1 MVDTMVNFAVRGAP
15 RTAIPFVIEGR
26 ACMLNRYPLWK
37 YLLIL
42 VVLVVGLIYSLPNLF
57 PEDPA
62 IQLSSAQGE
71 TLNERQIEHVENALG
86 ENGIAVKG
94 VEEVNGLWLIR
105 LRNDNDQL
113 NARDIAA
120 DLLGN
125 DATVALNLAE
135 ATPAWLQAF
144 SASPMTLG
152 LDLRGGVHFLLEV
165 DMDAALTQRLEVNAS
180 AMRELLRSER
190 IRYRNTDVEG
200 RSLSIDFAST
210 EDRDNA
216 RRLISRDFPNFDYTN
231 EGSGRSSRLVMA
243 LSDQTINEIQDYAI
257 NQNLTTLR
265 NRVNELGVAEPMV
278 QRQGPNQIV
287 VELPGVQD
295 TVAAKRIVG
304 ATANLEFRLEA
315 RNDTPSMETETHV
328 FRNDASRSAELMR
341 DVIITGDSV
350 SSASNS
356 FDENGRPQVNIN
368 LDGTGGTLMNRAT
381 RTNIGRNMAVLF
393 IEHKS
398 EDTVVIDPETGEE
411 TIEREPYVERG
422 LISLATIQSALGN
435 SFRITGLD
443 SPTEAAELSLL
454 LRSGAL
460 AAPIYFVQERTIG
473 PSLGAENIQRGLLS
487 VQVGLL
493 LLVLFMLAR
502 YKVFGI
508 FANIALALNLTILV
522 AVMSMLGATLTLPGI
537 AGIVLTLGMAVDANV
552 LIFERI
558 REELRNGLSI
568 QQAIHA
574 GYERAF
580 TSIVDANITTL
591 LVAIILFSIGT
602 GPVKG
607 FAVTLSIG
615 ILTSMFTALM
625 VTRALVN
632 LTYGSRPV
640 KKLWI

>member
-1 MVDTMVNFAVRGAP
+1 
-15 RTAIPFVIEGR
+15 
-26 ACMLNRYPLWK
+26 MLNRYPLWK

-42 VVLVVGLIYSLPNLF
+42 VVLVAGLIYSLPNLF
-57 PEDPA
+57 PADPA
-62 IQLSSAQGE
+62 IQVSDAQGNA
-71 TLNERQIEHVENALG
+71 LDERQITRVEEALS
-86 ENGIAVKG
+86 ERDIAVKA
-94 VEEVNGLWLIR
+94 VEENNGQWLIR
-105 LRNDNDQL
+105 LQSDDDQL
-113 NARDIAA
+113 DARDIAA
-120 DLLGN
+120 EVLGPN
-125 DATVALNLAE
+125 ATVALNLAD
-135 ATPAWLQAF
+135 ATPGWLQAF

-180 AMRELLRSER
+180 AMRELLRSEC
-190 IRYRNTDVEG
+190 IRYRNTTIDE
-200 RSLSIDFAST
+200 RSLSIDFASA
-210 EDRDNA
+210 EDRDAA
-216 RRLISRDFPNFDYTN
+216 RRLISRDFPNFEYTS
-231 EGSGRSSRLVMA
+231 EGDGRASSLVMT
-243 LSDQTINEIQDYAI
+243 LSDVTVNEIQDYAI

-278 QRQGPNQIV
+278 QRQGPSQIV

-315 RNDTPSMETETHV
+315 RNDTPDAETERFE
-328 FRNDASRSAELMR
+328 FRNDPSRSAELMR

-398 EDTVVIDPETGEE
+398 EDRIEVDPETGEE
-411 TIEREPYVERG
+411 TIVREPYTERG

-443 SPTEAAELSLL
+443 SPTEAAELALL
-454 LRSGAL
+454 LRSGSL

-473 PSLGAENIQRGLLS
+473 PSLGAENIERGLLS
-487 VQVGLL
+487 VQIGLL
-493 LLVLFMLAR
+493 LVVLFMLVR
-502 YKVFGI
+502 YKVFGV
-508 FANIALALNLTILV
+508 FANIALALNLTLLV

-558 REELRNGLSI
+558 REELRNGMSI
-568 QQAIHA
+568 QQAIYA

-591 LVAIILFSIGT
+591 LVAVILFSIGT

-615 ILTSMFTALM
+615 ILTSMFTALL
-625 VTRALVN
+625 VTRAMVN
-632 LTYGSRPV
+632 LTYGGKPV

>member
-1 MVDTMVNFAVRGAP
+1 
-15 RTAIPFVIEGR
+15 
-26 ACMLNRYPLWK
+26 MLNRYPLWK

-62 IQLSSAQGE
+62 IQISSAQGDS
-71 TLNERQIEHVENALG
+71 LDERQIDRVETALRENDIEVKALEE
-86 ENGIAVKG
+86 ENGQ
-94 VEEVNGLWLIR
+94 WLIR
-105 LRNDNDQL
+105 LRHDDDQL

-135 ATPAWLQAF
+135 ATPEWLQAF

-190 IRYRNTDVEG
+190 LRYRNTEVEE
-200 RSLSIDFAST
+200 RTLSIDFASA
-210 EDRDNA
+210 EDRDTA
-216 RRLISRDFPNFDYTN
+216 RSLISRDFPDFEYSS
-231 EGSGRSSRLVMA
+231 EGDGRASSLVMT
-243 LSDQTINEIQDYAI
+243 LSDQSVSEIQDYAI

-287 VELPGVQD
+287 VELPGIQD

-315 RNDTPSMETETHV
+315 RNDTPDNETETLT
-328 FRNDASRSAELMR
+328 FRNETSRSAELMR

-356 FDENGRPQVNIN
+356 FDENGRPQVNID

-398 EDTVVIDPETGEE
+398 EDTVVTDPETGEE

-443 SPTEAAELSLL
+443 SPTEAAELALL
-454 LRSGAL
+454 LRSGSL

-473 PSLGAENIQRGLLS
+473 PSLGAENIERGLLS
-487 VQVGLL
+487 VQIGLL
-493 LLVLFMLAR
+493 LVVLFMLVR

-508 FANIALALNLTILV
+508 FANIALALNLTLLV

-558 REELRNGLSI
+558 REELRNGMSV
-568 QQAIHA
+568 QQAIQA

-591 LVAIILFSIGT
+591 LVAVILFSIGS

-615 ILTSMFTALM
+615 ILTSLFTALM
-625 VTRALVN
+625 VTRAMVN
-632 LTYGSRPV
+632 LAYGSKPV

>member
-1 MVDTMVNFAVRGAP
+1 
-15 RTAIPFVIEGR
+15 
-26 ACMLNRYPLWK
+26 MLNRYPLWK

-62 IQLSSAQGE
+62 IQISSAQGDS
-71 TLNERQIEHVENALG
+71 LNEQQIDRVETALS
-86 ENGIAVKG
+86 ENGIAIKAL
-94 VEEVNGLWLIR
+94 EEENGQWLIR
-105 LRNDNDQL
+105 LRQDDDQL
-113 NARDIAA
+113 PARDIAA
-120 DLLGN
+120 DLLG
-125 DATVALNLAE
+125 DEATVALNLAE
-135 ATPAWLQAF
+135 ATPEWLQAF

-165 DMDAALTQRLEVNAS
+165 DMDAALTQRLEVNGS
-180 AMRELLRSER
+180 AMRELLRDER
-190 IRYRNTDVEG
+190 IRYRNTEVEE
-200 RSLSIDFAST
+200 RSLSIDFASA
-210 EDRDNA
+210 EDRDTA
-216 RRLISRDFPNFDYTN
+216 RSLISRDFPEFEYSS
-231 EGSGRSSRLVMA
+231 EGDGRASTLVMT
-243 LSDQTINEIQDYAI
+243 LSDQSVNEIQDYAI

-287 VELPGVQD
+287 VELPGIQD

-315 RNDTPSMETETHV
+315 RPDTPENETETLT
-328 FRNDASRSAELMR
+328 FRNEPGRTAELMR

-356 FDENGRPQVNIN
+356 FDENGRPQVNID

-398 EDTVVIDPETGEE
+398 EDTVVTDPETGEE

-443 SPTEAAELSLL
+443 SPTEAAELALL
-454 LRSGAL
+454 LRSGSL

-473 PSLGAENIQRGLLS
+473 PSLGAENIERGLLS
-487 VQVGLL
+487 V
-493 LLVLFMLAR
+493 
-502 YKVFGI
+502 
-508 FANIALALNLTILV
+508 
-522 AVMSMLGATLTLPGI
+522 MLGATLTLPGI

-558 REELRNGLSI
+558 REELRNGMSV
-568 QQAIHA
+568 QQAIQA

-591 LVAIILFSIGT
+591 LVAVILFSIGS

-615 ILTSMFTALM
+615 ILTSLFTALM
-625 VTRALVN
+625 VTRAMVN
-632 LTYGSRPV
+632 LAYGSKPV

>member
-1 MVDTMVNFAVRGAP
+1 
-15 RTAIPFVIEGR
+15 
-26 ACMLNRYPLWK
+26 MLNRYPMWK

-42 VVLVVGLIYSLPNLF
+42 IVLAVGLVYSLPNLY

-62 IQLSSAQGE
+62 VQISSGRGDATLDQRQLERVQDSLREAGITIKSVESSE
-71 TLNERQIEHVENALG
+71 SSI
-86 ENGIAVKG
+86 
-94 VEEVNGLWLIR
+94 LIR
-105 LRNDNDQL
+105 LGDADEQL
-113 NARDIAA
+113 QARDRIAA
-120 DLLGN
+120 MLD
-125 DATVALNLAE
+125 DDFVVALNLAE
-135 ATPAWLQAF
+135 STPGWLQAL

-165 DMDAALTQRLEVNAS
+165 DMDAAVTQRLEVNAS
-180 AMRELLRSER
+180 AMREQLRSER
-190 IRYRNTDVEG
+190 IRYRGTEIEG
-200 RSLSIDFAST
+200 RTLTLTFTSE
-210 EDRDNA
+210 EDRDAA
-216 RRLISRDFPNFDYTN
+216 RRLISREFRDFDYQN
-231 EGSGRSSRLVMA
+231 VGDGRGAA
-243 LSDQTINEIQDYAI
+243 LSMTLTDQAVNEIQDYAV

-265 NRVNELGVAEPMV
+265 NRVDELGVAEPMV
-278 QRQGPNQIV
+278 QRQGPDRIV

-295 TVAAKRIVG
+295 TVAAKRVVG

-315 RNDTPSMETETHV
+315 RPDTPDAETEAFV
-328 FRNDASRSAELMR
+328 FRNDESRTADLMR

-350 SSASNS
+350 SSASRS
-356 FDENGRPQVNIN
+356 FDESGRPQVNIN

-393 IEHKS
+393 IEHKTRDS
-398 EDTVVIDPETGEE
+398 VEVVDGEE
-411 TIEREPYVERG
+411 VIVREPYTERG

-443 SPTEAAELSLL
+443 SPTEAAELALL
-454 LRSGAL
+454 LRSGSL

-473 PSLGAENIQRGLLS
+473 PSLGAENIKRGVMS
-487 VQVGLL
+487 VQIGLL
-493 LLVLFMLAR
+493 LVVLFMLIR
-502 YKVFGI
+502 YKVFGLI
-508 FANIALALNLTILV
+508 ANVALALNLTLLM
-522 AVMSMLGATLTLPGI
+522 AAMSMLGATLTLPGI

-558 REELRNGLSI
+558 REELRGGLSI

-591 LVAIILFSIGT
+591 LVAVILFSIGT

-607 FAVTLSIG
+607 FAVTLSLG
-615 ILTSMFTALM
+615 IITSLFTALL
-625 VTRALVN
+625 VTRAMVN
-632 LTYGSRPV
+632 LVYGGKPV

>member
-1 MVDTMVNFAVRGAP
+1 
-15 RTAIPFVIEGR
+15 
-26 ACMLNRYPLWK
+26 MLNRYPLWK

-42 VVLVVGLIYSLPNLF
+42 IVLLVGLVYSLPNLF

-62 IQLSSAQGE
+62 IQISSERGDA
-71 TLNERQIEHVENALG
+71 TVDERQLERIQSSLTDAGIEVKDVESSTTSTL
-86 ENGIAVKG
+86 
-94 VEEVNGLWLIR
+94 LR
-105 LRNDNDQL
+105 LRNPDAQL
-113 NARDIAA
+113 AARDRVAA
-120 DLLGN
+120 MLGEEYV
-125 DATVALNLAE
+125 VALNLAE
-135 ATPAWLQAF
+135 STPEWLQSL

-165 DMDAALTQRLEVNAS
+165 DMEAAVSQRLEVNAS
-180 AMRELLRSER
+180 AMRELLRDER
-190 IRYRNTDVEG
+190 IRYRDTRIEEQTLTLTFTDADDRNTG
-200 RSLSIDFAST
+200 RSL
-210 EDRDNA
+210 
-216 RRLISRDFPNFDYTN
+216 ISREFPDFQYENLGD
-231 EGSGRSSRLVMA
+231 GRGASLAMTLTEQAV
-243 LSDQTINEIQDYAI
+243 NEIQDYAI

-265 NRVNELGVAEPMV
+265 NRVNELGVAEPLV
-278 QRQGPNQIV
+278 QRQGPDRIV

-295 TVAAKRIVG
+295 TAEAKRIVG

-315 RNDTPSMETETHV
+315 RPDAPDSEIETLN
-328 FRNDASRSAELMR
+328 FRNTPSRSADLMR
-341 DVIITGDSV
+341 DVIITGDQV
-350 SSASNS
+350 SNANRS

-381 RTNIGRNMAVLF
+381 RTNIGRNMAVVY
-393 IEHKS
+393 IEHKTRDS
-398 EDTVVIDPETGEE
+398 VEIVDGEKTVVRDPYT
-411 TIEREPYVERG
+411 ERG
-422 LISLATIQSALGN
+422 IISLATIQSALGN

-454 LRSGAL
+454 LRSGSL

-473 PSLGAENIQRGLLS
+473 PSLGAENIKRGVMS
-487 VQVGLL
+487 VQIGLL
-493 LLVLFMLAR
+493 LVVLFMLIR

-508 FANIALALNLTILV
+508 FANLALALNLTLLV

-558 REELRNGLSI
+558 REELRTGLSA

-591 LVAIILFSIGT
+591 LVAVILFSIGT

-607 FAVTLSIG
+607 FAVTLSLG
-615 ILTSMFTALM
+615 ILTSLFTALM
-625 VTRALVN
+625 VTRAMVN
-632 LTYGSRPV
+632 LVYGGKPV

>member
-1 MVDTMVNFAVRGAP
+1 
-15 RTAIPFVIEGR
+15 
-26 ACMLNRYPLWK
+26 MLNRYPLWK
-37 YLLIL
+37 YLLIGI
-42 VVLVVGLIYSLPNLF
+42 VLLVGLVYSLPNLY
-57 PEDPA
+57 PEDPSVQ
-62 IQLSSAQGE
+62 ISSARGDATIDADQ
-71 TLNERQIEHVENALG
+71 LDSIRQSLLDA
-86 ENGIAVKG
+86 GIDIKG
-94 VEEVNGLWLIR
+94 VESEDTRVLIR
-105 LRNDNDQL
+105 LEDPDHQL
-113 NARDIAA
+113 RSRDMIASM
-120 DLLGN
+120 LG
-125 DATVALNLAE
+125 DEYVVALNLAE
-135 ATPAWLQAF
+135 ATPQWLQAL

-165 DMDAALTQRLEVNAS
+165 DMDAALEQRLEVNAS
-180 AMRELLRSER
+180 AMREQLRSER
-190 IRYRNTDVEG
+190 IRYRGTEIEG
-200 RSLSIDFAST
+200 RTLTITFANE
-210 EDRDNA
+210 EDRDTA
-216 RRLISRDFPNFDYTN
+216 RRLIAREFRDFDYDSV
-231 EGSGRSSRLVMA
+231 GDGRGAQLVMTMTEQA
-243 LSDQTINEIQDYAI
+243 VNDLQDYAV

-265 NRVNELGVAEPMV
+265 NRVDELGVAEPMV
-278 QRQGPNQIV
+278 QRQGPDRIV

-295 TVAAKRIVG
+295 TVAAKRVVG

-315 RNDTPSMETETHV
+315 RPDTPDVETQTFS
-328 FRNDASRSAELMR
+328 FRNDPSRSADLMR

-350 SSASNS
+350 SSASRS

-393 IEHKS
+393 IEHKTR
-398 EDTVVIDPETGEE
+398 DRTVIENGEE
-411 TIEREPYVERG
+411 VTVREPYTERG

-443 SPTEAAELSLL
+443 SPTEAAELALL
-454 LRSGAL
+454 LRSGSL

-473 PSLGAENIQRGLLS
+473 PSLGAENIKRGVMS
-487 VQVGLL
+487 VQIGLVL
-493 LLVLFMLAR
+493 VVLFMLIR

-508 FANIALALNLTILV
+508 FANVALALNLTLLI
-522 AVMSMLGATLTLPGI
+522 AAMSMLGATLTLPGI

-558 REELRNGLSI
+558 REELRSGLSI

-591 LVAIILFSIGT
+591 LVAVILFSIGT

-607 FAVTLSIG
+607 FAVTLSLG
-615 ILTSMFTALM
+615 IITSLFTALL
-625 VTRALVN
+625 VTRSMVN
-632 LTYGSRPV
+632 LTYGGKPV

>member
-1 MVDTMVNFAVRGAP
+1 
-15 RTAIPFVIEGR
+15 
-26 ACMLNRYPLWK
+26 MLNRYPLWK

-62 IQLSSAQGE
+62 IQISSAQGDA
-71 TLNERQIEHVENALG
+71 LDERQISRVESALIDNDIEVKALEE
-86 ENGIAVKG
+86 ENGQ
-94 VEEVNGLWLIR
+94 WLVR
-105 LRNDNDQL
+105 LRHDDDQL
-113 NARDIAA
+113 TARDIASE
-120 DLLGN
+120 LLGS

-135 ATPAWLQAF
+135 ATPEWLQAF

-165 DMDAALTQRLEVNAS
+165 DMEAALTQRLEVNAS
-180 AMRELLRSER
+180 AMRELLRGER
-190 IRYRNTDVEG
+190 IRYRNTDVEE
-200 RSLSIDFAST
+200 RSLSIDFASS
-210 EDRDNA
+210 EDRNTA
-216 RRLISRDFPNFDYTN
+216 RSLISRDFPDFDYSS
-231 EGSGRSSRLVMA
+231 EGDGRASTLVMT
-243 LSDQTINEIQDYAI
+243 LSDQSVNEIQDYAI

-265 NRVNELGVAEPMV
+265 NRVNELGVAEPLV

-315 RNDTPSMETETHV
+315 RNDTPANETETFS
-328 FRNDASRSAELMR
+328 FRNQPSRSAELMR

-398 EDTVVIDPETGEE
+398 EDTVVVDPETGEE
-411 TIEREPYVERG
+411 TIEREPYIERG

-443 SPTEAAELSLL
+443 SPTEAAELALL
-454 LRSGAL
+454 LRSGSL

-473 PSLGAENIQRGLLS
+473 PSLGAENIERGLLS
-487 VQVGLL
+487 VQIGLL
-493 LLVLFMLAR
+493 LVVLFMLVR
-502 YKVFGI
+502 YKVFGV
-508 FANIALALNLTILV
+508 FATLALALNLTLLV

-558 REELRNGLSI
+558 REELRNGMSI
-568 QQAIHA
+568 QQAIQA

-591 LVAIILFSIGT
+591 LVAVILFSIGT

-615 ILTSMFTALM
+615 ILTSLFTALM
-625 VTRALVN
+625 VTRAMVN
-632 LTYGSRPV
+632 LTYGSKPV

>member
-1 MVDTMVNFAVRGAP
+1 
-15 RTAIPFVIEGR
+15 
-26 ACMLNRYPLWK
+26 MLNRYPLWK

-57 PEDPA
+57 PADPA
-62 IQLSSAQGE
+62 IQVSDAQGDS
-71 TLNERQIEHVENALG
+71 LDERQISR
-86 ENGIAVKG
+86 
-94 VEEVNGLWLIR
+94 VEEALIDSDIGIKAIEETNGQWLIR
-105 LRNDNDQL
+105 LQSDDDQL
-113 NARDIAA
+113 DARDIAA
-120 DLLGN
+120 DVLGS
-125 DATVALNLAE
+125 DATVALNLAD
-135 ATPAWLQAF
+135 ATPGWLQAF

-180 AMRELLRSER
+180 AMRELLRGER
-190 IRYRNTDVEG
+190 IRYRNTTIDE
-200 RSLSIDFAST
+200 RSLSIGFGSA
-210 EDRDNA
+210 EDRDTA
-216 RRLISRDFPNFDYTN
+216 RRLISRDFPNFEYSN
-231 EGSGRSSRLVMA
+231 EGDGRASNLVMT
-243 LSDQTINEIQDYAI
+243 LSDQTVNEIQDYAI

-278 QRQGPNQIV
+278 QRQGPSQIV

-315 RNDTPSMETETHV
+315 RNDTPETETERLE
-328 FRNDASRSAELMR
+328 FRNDPARSAELMR

-398 EDTVVIDPETGEE
+398 EDRVEIDPETGEE
-411 TIEREPYVERG
+411 TIIREPYVERG

-443 SPTEAAELSLL
+443 SPTEAAELALL
-454 LRSGAL
+454 LRSGSL

-473 PSLGAENIQRGLLS
+473 PSLGAENIERGLLS
-487 VQVGLL
+487 VQIGLL
-493 LLVLFMLAR
+493 LVVLFMLVR
-502 YKVFGI
+502 YKVFGV
-508 FANIALALNLTILV
+508 FANIALALNLTLLV

-591 LVAIILFSIGT
+591 LVAVILFSIGT

-615 ILTSMFTALM
+615 ILTSMFTALL
-625 VTRALVN
+625 VTRAMVN
-632 LTYGSRPV
+632 LTYGSKPV

>member
-1 MVDTMVNFAVRGAP
+1 
-15 RTAIPFVIEGR
+15 
-26 ACMLNRYPLWK
+26 MLNRYPLWK
-37 YLLIL
+37 YLLI
-42 VVLVVGLIYSLPNLF
+42 VIVLLVGLVYSLPNLY
-57 PEDPA
+57 PEDPSVQ
-62 IQLSSAQGE
+62 ISSASGDATIDDSQ
-71 TLNERQIEHVENALG
+71 LERIQESLLDAGIDIKAVESDDTR
-86 ENGIAVKG
+86 V
-94 VEEVNGLWLIR
+94 LIR
-105 LRNDNDQL
+105 LEDSDDQL
-113 NARDIAA
+113 RSRDRIA
-120 DLLGN
+120 DILGG
-125 DATVALNLAE
+125 DYVVALNLAE
-135 ATPAWLQAF
+135 STPAWLQSFA
-144 SASPMTLG
+144 ASPMTLG

-180 AMRELLRSER
+180 AVREQLRSER
-190 IRYRNTDVEG
+190 IRYRSTDIED
-200 RSLSIDFAST
+200 RTISIAFTSE

-216 RRLISRDFPNFDYTN
+216 RRLISREFRDFDYQSA
-231 EGSGRSSRLVMA
+231 GDGRGARLVMTMT
-243 LSDQTINEIQDYAI
+243 DQAVSELQDYAI

-265 NRVNELGVAEPMV
+265 NRVDELGVAEPMV
-278 QRQGPNQIV
+278 QRQGPDRIV

-295 TVAAKRIVG
+295 TVAAKRVVG

-315 RNDTPSMETETHV
+315 RPDTPDMETETFS
-328 FRNDASRSAELMR
+328 FRNDESRTADLMR
-341 DVIITGDSV
+341 DVIISGDSV
-350 SSASNS
+350 SSASRS

-393 IEHKS
+393 IEHKTRERTVM
-398 EDTVVIDPETGEE
+398 EDGEE
-411 TIEREPYVERG
+411 VTVREPYTERG

-443 SPTEAAELSLL
+443 SPTEAAELALL
-454 LRSGAL
+454 LRSGSL

-473 PSLGAENIQRGLLS
+473 PSLGAENIQRGVLS
-487 VQVGLL
+487 VQIGM
-493 LLVLFMLAR
+493 LLVLLFMLVR

-508 FANIALALNLTILV
+508 FANVALALNLMMVV
-522 AVMSMLGATLTLPGI
+522 AGMSLLGATLTLPGI
-537 AGIVLTLGMAVDANV
+537 AGIVLTIGMAVDANV
-552 LIFERI
+552 LIYERI
-558 REELRNGLSI
+558 REELRGGMSI

-607 FAVTLSIG
+607 FAVTLSLG
-615 ILTSMFTALM
+615 IITSMFTALM

-632 LTYGSRPV
+632 LTYGGRPV

>member
-1 MVDTMVNFAVRGAP
+1 
-15 RTAIPFVIEGR
+15 
-26 ACMLNRYPLWK
+26 MLNRYPMWK

-42 VVLVVGLIYSLPNLF
+42 IVLAVGLVYSLPNLY

-62 IQLSSAQGE
+62 VQISSGRGDATLDQRQLERVQDSLREAGITIKAVESSE
-71 TLNERQIEHVENALG
+71 SSV
-86 ENGIAVKG
+86 
-94 VEEVNGLWLIR
+94 LIR
-105 LRNDNDQL
+105 LADADEQL
-113 NARDIAA
+113 QARDRIAA
-120 DLLGN
+120 MLDE
-125 DATVALNLAE
+125 DFVVALNLAE
-135 ATPAWLQAF
+135 STPGWLQAL

-165 DMDAALTQRLEVNAS
+165 DMDAAVTQRLEVNAS
-180 AMRELLRSER
+180 AMREQLRSER
-190 IRYRNTDVEG
+190 IRYRGTEIEE
-200 RSLSIDFAST
+200 RTLTLTFTSE
-210 EDRDNA
+210 EDRDAA
-216 RRLISRDFPNFDYTN
+216 RRLISREFRDFDYQDI
-231 EGSGRSSRLVMA
+231 GDGRGAA
-243 LSDQTINEIQDYAI
+243 LAMSLTDQAVNEIQDYAV

-265 NRVNELGVAEPMV
+265 NRVDELGVAEPMV
-278 QRQGPNQIV
+278 QRQGPDRIV

-295 TVAAKRIVG
+295 TVAAKRVVG

-315 RNDTPSMETETHV
+315 RPDTPDAETEAFS
-328 FRNDASRSAELMR
+328 FRNDEARSADLMR

-350 SSASNS
+350 SSASRS
-356 FDENGRPQVNIN
+356 FDESGRPQVNIN

-393 IEHKS
+393 IEHKTRDS
-398 EDTVVIDPETGEE
+398 VEVVDGEE
-411 TIEREPYVERG
+411 VIVREPYTERG

-443 SPTEAAELSLL
+443 SPTEAAELALL
-454 LRSGAL
+454 LRSGSL

-473 PSLGAENIQRGLLS
+473 PSLGAENIKRGVMS
-487 VQVGLL
+487 VQIGLL
-493 LLVLFMLAR
+493 LVVLFMLIR
-502 YKVFGI
+502 YKVFGVI
-508 FANIALALNLTILV
+508 ANVALALNLTLLM
-522 AVMSMLGATLTLPGI
+522 AAMSMLGATLTLPGI

-558 REELRNGLSI
+558 REELRGGLSV

-591 LVAIILFSIGT
+591 LVAVILFSIGT

-607 FAVTLSIG
+607 FAVTLSLG
-615 ILTSMFTALM
+615 IITSLFTALL
-625 VTRALVN
+625 VTRAMVN
-632 LTYGSRPV
+632 LVYGGKPV

>member
-1 MVDTMVNFAVRGAP
+1 
-15 RTAIPFVIEGR
+15 
-26 ACMLNRYPLWK
+26 MLNRYPLWK

-42 VVLVVGLIYSLPNLF
+42 IVLLVGLLYSLPNLF

-62 IQLSSAQGE
+62 VQISSAQGDS
-71 TLNERQIEHVENALG
+71 TLDEAQLERVQQSLRDADIDIKAIER
-86 ENGIAVKG
+86 
-94 VEEVNGLWLIR
+94 EEASVLIR
-105 LRNDNDQL
+105 LDDADHQL
-113 NARDIAA
+113 RTRDLIAEQ
-120 DLLGN
+120 LG
-125 DATVALNLAE
+125 DDYVVALNLAE
-135 ATPAWLQAF
+135 STPAWLQSL

-165 DMDAALTQRLEVNAS
+165 DMEAALTQRLEVNAS
-180 AMRELLRSER
+180 AMREQLRSER
-190 IRYRNTDVEG
+190 IRYRGTDVDG
-200 RSLSIDFAST
+200 RTLTITFASE

-216 RRLISRDFPNFDYTN
+216 RRLISREFNDFDYAS
-231 EGSGRSSRLVMA
+231 EQDGRASLLVMT
-243 LSDQTINEIQDYAI
+243 LTDQAVAEIEDYAI

-265 NRVNELGVAEPMV
+265 NRVDELGVAEPLV
-278 QRQGPNQIV
+278 QRQGPDRIV

-295 TVAAKRIVG
+295 TVAAKRVVG

-315 RNDTPSMETETHV
+315 RPDTPDAETETFP
-328 FRNDASRSAELMR
+328 FRNDPDRTADLMR

-350 SSASNS
+350 SSASRN

-393 IEHKS
+393 IEHKTRERTVM
-398 EDTVVIDPETGEE
+398 EDGEE
-411 TIEREPYVERG
+411 VTVREPYTERG

-443 SPTEAAELSLL
+443 SPTEAADLALL
-454 LRSGAL
+454 LRSGSL

-473 PSLGAENIQRGLLS
+473 PSLGAENIERGLMS
-487 VQVGLL
+487 VQIGLL
-493 LLVLFMLAR
+493 LVVLFMLIR

-508 FANIALALNLTILV
+508 FANLALALNLTLLV
-522 AVMSMLGATLTLPGI
+522 AAMSLLGATLTLPGI

-558 REELRNGLSI
+558 REELRGGLSV

-580 TSIVDANITTL
+580 SSIVDANITTL

-607 FAVTLSIG
+607 FAVTLSLG
-615 ILTSMFTALM
+615 ILTSLFTALM
-625 VTRALVN
+625 VTRAMVN
-632 LTYGSRPV
+632 LTFGGKPV

>member
-1 MVDTMVNFAVRGAP
+1 
-15 RTAIPFVIEGR
+15 
-26 ACMLNRYPLWK
+26 MLNRYPLWK

-62 IQLSSAQGE
+62 IQLSSAQSE
-71 TLNERQIEHVENALG
+71 TLNERQIERVENALG

-165 DMDAALTQRLEVNAS
+165 DMEAALTQRLEVNAS

>member
-1 MVDTMVNFAVRGAP
+1 
-15 RTAIPFVIEGR
+15 
-26 ACMLNRYPLWK
+26 MLNRYPLWK

-42 VVLVVGLIYSLPNLF
+42 IVLLVGLVYTLPNLF

-62 IQLSSAQGE
+62 IQISSERGDA
-71 TLNERQIEHVENALG
+71 TVDERQLERIQSSLADAGIEIKDVESSPTSTLLRLGNPDAQLAARDRVAAMLG
-86 ENGIAVKG
+86 EEYV
-94 VEEVNGLWLIR
+94 
-105 LRNDNDQL
+105 
-113 NARDIAA
+113 
-120 DLLGN
+120 
-125 DATVALNLAE
+125 VALNLAE
-135 ATPAWLQAF
+135 STPAWLQSL

-165 DMDAALTQRLEVNAS
+165 DMAAAVAQRLEVNAS
-180 AMRELLRSER
+180 AMREQLRDER
-190 IRYRNTDVEG
+190 IRYRDTRIDGRTLTLTFTD
-200 RSLSIDFAST
+200 A
-210 EDRDNA
+210 EDRNTA
-216 RRLISRDFPNFDYTN
+216 RNLISREFPDFQYENLGD
-231 EGSGRSSRLVMA
+231 GRGAA
-243 LSDQTINEIQDYAI
+243 LAMTLTDQAVNAIQDYAI

-265 NRVNELGVAEPMV
+265 NRVNELGVAEPLV
-278 QRQGPNQIV
+278 QRQGPDRIV

-295 TVAAKRIVG
+295 TAEAKRIVG

-315 RNDTPSMETETHV
+315 RPDTPDSEIETLT
-328 FRNDASRSAELMR
+328 FRNAPSRSADLMR
-341 DVIITGDSV
+341 DVIITGDQV
-350 SSASNS
+350 SNANRS

-381 RTNIGRNMAVLF
+381 RTNIGRNMAVVY
-393 IEHKS
+393 IEHKTRDS
-398 EDTVVIDPETGEE
+398 VKVIDGEKTVVRDPYT
-411 TIEREPYVERG
+411 ERG
-422 LISLATIQSALGN
+422 IISLATIQSALGN

-454 LRSGAL
+454 LRSGSL

-473 PSLGAENIQRGLLS
+473 PSLGAENIKRGVMS
-487 VQVGLL
+487 VQIGLL
-493 LLVLFMLAR
+493 LVVLFMLIR

-508 FANIALALNLTILV
+508 FANLALALNLTLLV
-522 AVMSMLGATLTLPGI
+522 AAMSMLGATLTLPGI

-558 REELRNGLSI
+558 REELRTGLSV

-591 LVAIILFSIGT
+591 LVAVILFSIGT

-607 FAVTLSIG
+607 FAVTLSLG
-615 ILTSMFTALM
+615 ILTSLFTALM
-625 VTRALVN
+625 VTRAMVN
-632 LTYGSRPV
+632 LVYGGKPV

>member
-1 MVDTMVNFAVRGAP
+1 
-15 RTAIPFVIEGR
+15 
-26 ACMLNRYPLWK
+26 MLNRYPLWK
-37 YLLIL
+37 YLLIGI
-42 VVLVVGLIYSLPNLF
+42 VLLVGLVYSLPNLY
-57 PEDPA
+57 PEDPSVQISSVRGDA
-62 IQLSSAQGE
+62 TIDADQLDSI
-71 TLNERQIEHVENALG
+71 RQSLLDA
-86 ENGIAVKG
+86 GIDIKG
-94 VEEVNGLWLIR
+94 VESEDTRVLIR
-105 LRNDNDQL
+105 LEDPDDQL
-113 NARDIAA
+113 RSRDMITNM
-120 DLLGN
+120 LG
-125 DATVALNLAE
+125 DDYVVALNLAE
-135 ATPAWLQAF
+135 ATPQWLQAL

-165 DMDAALTQRLEVNAS
+165 DMDAALEQRLEVNAS
-180 AMRELLRSER
+180 AMREQLRSER
-190 IRYRNTDVEG
+190 IRYRGTEIEG
-200 RSLSIDFAST
+200 RSLTFT
-210 EDRDNA
+210 FTNEEDRDTA
-216 RRLISRDFPNFDYTN
+216 RRLIAREFRDFDYDSV
-231 EGSGRSSRLVMA
+231 GDGRGAQLVMTMTEQA
-243 LSDQTINEIQDYAI
+243 VNDLQDYAV

-265 NRVNELGVAEPMV
+265 NRVDELGVAEPMV
-278 QRQGPNQIV
+278 QRQGPDRIV

-295 TVAAKRIVG
+295 TVAAKRVVG

-315 RNDTPSMETETHV
+315 RPDTPDIETQSFS
-328 FRNDASRSAELMR
+328 FRNDPSRTADLMR

-350 SSASNS
+350 SSASRS

-393 IEHKS
+393 IEHRTRDTTVI
-398 EDTVVIDPETGEE
+398 EDGEE
-411 TIEREPYVERG
+411 VTVREPYTERG

-443 SPTEAAELSLL
+443 SPTEAAELALL
-454 LRSGAL
+454 LRSGSL

-473 PSLGAENIQRGLLS
+473 PSLGAENIKRGVMS

-493 LLVLFMLAR
+493 LVVLFMLIR

-508 FANIALALNLTILV
+508 FANMALALNLTLLI
-522 AVMSMLGATLTLPGI
+522 AAMSMLGATLTLPGI

-558 REELRNGLSI
+558 REELRSGLSV

-591 LVAIILFSIGT
+591 LVAVILFSIGT

-607 FAVTLSIG
+607 FAVTLSLG
-615 ILTSMFTALM
+615 IITSLFTALL
-625 VTRALVN
+625 VTRSMVN
-632 LTYGSRPV
+632 LTYGGKPV

>member
-1 MVDTMVNFAVRGAP
+1 
-15 RTAIPFVIEGR
+15 
-26 ACMLNRYPLWK
+26 
-37 YLLIL
+37 
-42 VVLVVGLIYSLPNLF
+42 SL
-57 PEDPA
+57 D
-62 IQLSSAQGE
+62 
-71 TLNERQIEHVENALG
+71 ERQISR
-86 ENGIAVKG
+86 
-94 VEEVNGLWLIR
+94 VEEALIDSDIGIKAIEETNGQWLIR
-105 LRNDNDQL
+105 LQSDDDQL
-113 NARDIAA
+113 DARDIAA
-120 DLLGN
+120 DVLGS
-125 DATVALNLAE
+125 DATVALNLAD
-135 ATPAWLQAF
+135 ATPGWLQAF

-180 AMRELLRSER
+180 AMRELLRGER
-190 IRYRNTDVEG
+190 IRYRNTTIDE
-200 RSLSIDFAST
+200 RSLSISFGSA
-210 EDRDNA
+210 EDRDTA
-216 RRLISRDFPNFDYTN
+216 RRLISRDFPNFEYSN
-231 EGSGRSSRLVMA
+231 EGDGRASNLVMT
-243 LSDQTINEIQDYAI
+243 LSDQTVNEIQDYAI

-278 QRQGPNQIV
+278 QRQGPSQIV

-315 RNDTPSMETETHV
+315 RNDTPDTETERLE
-328 FRNDASRSAELMR
+328 FRNDPTRSAELMR

-398 EDTVVIDPETGEE
+398 EDRVEIDPETGEE
-411 TIEREPYVERG
+411 TIIREPYVERG

-443 SPTEAAELSLL
+443 SPTEAAELALL
-454 LRSGAL
+454 LRSGSL

-473 PSLGAENIQRGLLS
+473 PSLGAENIERGLLS
-487 VQVGLL
+487 VQIGLL
-493 LLVLFMLAR
+493 LVVLFMLVR
-502 YKVFGI
+502 YKVFGV
-508 FANIALALNLTILV
+508 FANIALALNLTLLV

-558 REELRNGLSI
+558 REELRNGMSI
-568 QQAIHA
+568 QQAIYA

-591 LVAIILFSIGT
+591 LVAVILFSIGT

-615 ILTSMFTALM
+615 ILTSMFTALL
-625 VTRALVN
+625 VTRAMVN
-632 LTYGSRPV
+632 LTYGGKPV

>member
-1 MVDTMVNFAVRGAP
+1 
-15 RTAIPFVIEGR
+15 
-26 ACMLNRYPLWK
+26 MLNRYPLWK

-42 VVLVVGLIYSLPNLF
+42 VVLAVGLIYSLPNLF

-62 IQLSSAQGE
+62 VQISSAQGDS
-71 TLNERQIEHVENALG
+71 LDERQINLVEAALTESDIDIKAIEE
-86 ENGIAVKG
+86 ENGQ
-94 VEEVNGLWLIR
+94 WLIR
-105 LRNDNDQL
+105 LRHDDDQL
-113 NARDIAA
+113 NARDIAT
-120 DLLGN
+120 DVLGS

-135 ATPAWLQAF
+135 ATPSWLQSF

-190 IRYRNTDVEG
+190 IRYRNTDVED
-200 RSLSIDFAST
+200 RSLSIDFASA
-210 EDRDNA
+210 EDRDTA
-216 RRLISRDFPNFDYTN
+216 RRLITRDFPDFEYSNAGD
-231 EGSGRSSRLVMA
+231 GRASSLVMT
-243 LSDQTINEIQDYAI
+243 LSNQSVSSIQDYAI

-278 QRQGPNQIV
+278 QRQGPSQIV

-315 RNDTPSMETETHV
+315 RNDTPVNETETLT
-328 FRNDASRSAELMR
+328 FRNDSARSAELMR

-381 RTNIGRNMAVLF
+381 RSNIGRNMAVLF

-398 EDTVVIDPETGEE
+398 EDTVVVDPETGEE
-411 TIEREPYVERG
+411 TLEREPYVERG

-443 SPTEAAELSLL
+443 SPTEASELALL
-454 LRSGAL
+454 LRSGSL

-487 VQVGLL
+487 VEVGLL
-493 LLVLFMLAR
+493 LLMLFMLAR

-522 AVMSMLGATLTLPGI
+522 AVMSMLGATLTMPGI

-568 QQAIHA
+568 PQAIHA
-574 GYERAF
+574 GYGRAF

-615 ILTSMFTALM
+615 ILTSMFTALV
-625 VTRALVN
+625 VTRAMVN
-632 LTYGSRPV
+632 LTYGRKPV

>member
-1 MVDTMVNFAVRGAP
+1 
-15 RTAIPFVIEGR
+15 
-26 ACMLNRYPLWK
+26 MLNRYPLWK
-37 YLLIL
+37 YLIIL
-42 VVLVVGLIYSLPNLF
+42 VVLAAGLIYSLPNLY

-62 IQLSSAQGE
+62 IQLSNAQGSA
-71 TLNERQIEHVENALG
+71 LDERQVDAVESALT
-86 ENGIAVKG
+86 EQGIGIKAV
-94 VEEVNGLWLIR
+94 ESLNDQWLIR
-105 LRNDNDQL
+105 LNHADDQL
-113 NARDIAA
+113 RARDIAA
-120 DLLGN
+120 QTLGN

-135 ATPAWLQAF
+135 ATPAWLQSL

-165 DMDAALTQRLEVNAS
+165 DMEAALTQRLEVNAS
-180 AMRELLRSER
+180 AIRELLRGER
-190 IRYRNTDVEG
+190 IRYRNTEVEG
-200 RSLSIDFAST
+200 RTLSVDFASP
-210 EDRDNA
+210 EDRDTA
-216 RRLISRDFPNFDYTN
+216 RRLISRDFPNFEYTN
-231 EGSGRSSRLVMA
+231 EGDGRAARLVMS
-243 LSDQTINEIQDYAI
+243 LTDQQVNEIQDYAV

-315 RNDTPSMETETHV
+315 RPDTPSNETETLA

-350 SSASNS
+350 SSASRS

-381 RTNIGRNMAVLF
+381 RTNLGRNMAVLF
-393 IEHKS
+393 IEHRS
-398 EDTVVIDPETGEE
+398 EDTVSVDPETGEQI
-411 TIEREPYVERG
+411 TIREPYVERG
-422 LISLATIQSALGN
+422 IISLATIQSALGN

-443 SPTEAAELSLL
+443 SPTEAGELALL
-454 LRSGAL
+454 LRSGSL
-460 AAPIYFVQERTIG
+460 AAPIYFAQERTIG
-473 PSLGAENIQRGLLS
+473 PSLGAENIERGLLS

-493 LLVLFMLAR
+493 LIVLFMLVR
-502 YKVFGI
+502 YKVFGL
-508 FANIALALNLTILV
+508 FANIALAFNLTLLV
-522 AVMSMLGATLTLPGI
+522 AIMSLLGATLTLPGI
-537 AGIVLTLGMAVDANV
+537 AGVVLTLGMAVDANV

-558 REELRNGLSI
+558 REEMRNGLSA

-591 LVAIILFSIGT
+591 LVAVILFSIGT

-615 ILTSMFTALM
+615 ILTSLFTALM
-625 VTRALVN
+625 VTRAMVN
-632 LTYGSRPV
+632 LTYGKKPV
-640 KKLWI
+640 AKLWI

>member
-1 MVDTMVNFAVRGAP
+1 
-15 RTAIPFVIEGR
+15 
-26 ACMLNRYPLWK
+26 MLNRYPLWK

-42 VVLVVGLIYSLPNLF
+42 IILAAGLVYSLPNLF

-62 IQLSSAQGE
+62 VQISSAAGDATVDE
-71 TLNERQIEHVENALG
+71 SELERIQNALRDA
-86 ENGIAVKG
+86 GITIKAVERDESS
-94 VEEVNGLWLIR
+94 VLIR
-105 LRNDNDQL
+105 LADPDEQL
-113 NARDIAA
+113 QARDRIAA
-120 DLLGN
+120 MLD
-125 DATVALNLAE
+125 DDFVVALNLAE
-135 ATPAWLQAF
+135 STPAWLQALN
-144 SASPMTLG
+144 ASPMTLG

-165 DMDAALTQRLEVNAS
+165 DMDAAVTQRLEVNAS
-180 AMRELLRSER
+180 AMREQLRSER
-190 IRYRNTDVEG
+190 IRYR
-200 RSLSIDFAST
+200 ST
-210 EDRDNA
+210 EIEERTLTLTFTNEEDRNAA
-216 RRLISRDFPNFDYTN
+216 RRLLSREFRDFDYEN
-231 EGSGRSSRLVMA
+231 VGDGRGAA
-243 LSDQTINEIQDYAI
+243 LAMTLTDSAVNEIQDYAV

-265 NRVNELGVAEPMV
+265 NRVDELGVAEPMV
-278 QRQGPNQIV
+278 QRQGPDRIV

-295 TVAAKRIVG
+295 TVAAKRVVG

-315 RNDTPSMETETHV
+315 RPDTPDNETETFA
-328 FRNDASRSAELMR
+328 FRNDESRTADLMR

-350 SSASNS
+350 SSASRS

-393 IEHKS
+393 IEHKTRDS
-398 EDTVVIDPETGEE
+398 VEMVDGEE
-411 TIEREPYVERG
+411 QIVREPYTERG

-443 SPTEAAELSLL
+443 SPTEAAELALL
-454 LRSGAL
+454 LRSGSL

-473 PSLGAENIQRGLLS
+473 PSLGAENIQRGVTS
-487 VQVGLL
+487 VQIGLL
-493 LLVLFMLAR
+493 LVVLFMLVR

-508 FANIALALNLTILV
+508 IANVALALNLTLLL
-522 AVMSMLGATLTLPGI
+522 AAMSLLGATLTLPGI

-558 REELRNGLSI
+558 REELRGGLSI

-591 LVAIILFSIGT
+591 LVAVILFSIGT

-607 FAVTLSIG
+607 FAVTLSLG
-615 ILTSMFTALM
+615 IITSLFTALL
-625 VTRALVN
+625 VTRAMVN
-632 LTYGSRPV
+632 LVYGGKPV